1 MLPESFEELKHT
13 GDLPSPSGVGM
24 RILVLTQQEDCAL
37 DDVVAAIQADPAL
50 TGRIIKLA
58 SSAQLG
64 SSVPIGTAKEA
75 ALRLGLKSVCSVA
88 LGFTLVAGN
97 RSGRC
102 AAFDYD
108 RYWSWSLANA
118 SAAAILA
125 AELGLGD
132 SAEAFT
138 CALLVRVG
146 ELALA
151 SVHPSDYSDVLV
163 KSRKKADQTL
173 LELERSRF
181 MIDHAEA
188 AAAMMLDWGLPE
200 RYAHAS
206 MAYLDVGVRADFDKP
221 EALWLL
227 NGLTLSGAF
236 ADYCLAAE
244 DEREEALR
252 KALKLAEEHNVSAER
267 VDALLANVTAEW
279 QEWGEVLNV
288 PTFIVPLAAELR
300 ARLDKAEVAQDVV
313 DEVRSNGLRILAVDD
328 DAVSLRLLERHLQA
342 AGHTVVTAT
351 NGKQAMAAALE
362 TSPQL
367 VITDWMMPEMNG
379 LQLCKALRRFTSGRG
394 MYVLLL
400 TGRGEEDR
408 IVEAFDAG
416 VDDYIVKPFKPKLL
430 LARIR
435 AGIRVVELQHQVEL
449 DKKLQ
454 REQLAKL
461 AVLNRKLRAA
471 ALTDP
476 LTELPNRRYAMKRLE
491 TEWSSWARSGQ
502 PLSVLMVD
510 IDHFKQVNDSHGHDI
525 GDLVLRE
532 TARAMGSTL
541 RRSDTCAR
549 IGGEEFLVIS
559 PNTDREGASSLAERI
574 RAEVETTT
582 MKNGSF
588 DGSVTVSIGVT
599 TMNAGA
605 EVGNVEELLK
615 LVDNAIY
622 RAKQSG
628 RNRWAE
634 GHPPDRQKSA

>member
-1 MLPESFEELKHT
+1 MIPESFEELKST

-24 RILVLTQQEDCAL
+24 RILVLTQQEDCSL
-37 DDVVAAIQADPAL
+37 DDVVGAIQADPAL

-58 SSAQLG
+58 SSAQYG
-64 SSVPIGTAKEA
+64 SAVTISTAREA
-75 ALRLGLKSVCSVA
+75 ALRLGFKSVCNVA

-102 AAFDYD
+102 TAFDYD

-118 SAAAILA
+118 SAAGVLA
-125 AELGLGD
+125 AQLGI
-132 SAEAFT
+132 AEAPEAFT
-138 CALLVRVG
+138 CALLVRIG

-151 SVHPSDYSDVLV
+151 SVHPSDYAEVLTR
-163 KSRKKADQTL
+163 SRRSTEPAL
-173 LELERSRF
+173 RELERSRF

-188 AAAMMLDWGLPE
+188 TSAMLADWGLPE
-200 RYAHAS
+200 SFAHAS
-206 MAYLDVGVRADFDKP
+206 MAYLD
-221 EALWLL
+221 EAAREELDEPSALRLL
-227 NGLTLSGAF
+227 SVLRVAGAC

-244 DEREEALR
+244 DERPA
-252 KALKLAEEHNVSAER
+252 ATLAVQRVFAEMELSAER
-267 VDALLANVTAEW
+267 ADELLAASVEEW
-279 QEWGEVLNV
+279 RGWGEVLSV
-288 PTFIVPLAAELR
+288 PTYTVPEAAELR
-300 ARLDKAEVAQDVV
+300 ARV
-313 DEVRSNGLRILAVDD
+313 DQAAVSPEAVREVRSNGLRILAVDD

-342 AGHTVVTAT
+342 AGHSVVTAT

-362 TSPQL
+362 TNPQI

-435 AGIRVVELQHQVEL
+435 AGIRVVELQHQVEV

-491 TEWSSWARSGQ
+491 SEWIAWRRTGQ
-502 PLSVLMVD
+502 PLSLLMVD
-510 IDHFKQVNDSHGHDI
+510 IDHFKAVNDTYGHDV
-525 GDLVLRE
+525 GDIVLRE
-532 TARAMGSTL
+532 TARAMGRTL

-559 PNTDREGASSLAERI
+559 PNADRDGACALAERI
-574 RAEVETTT
+574 REGVETTT
-582 MKNGSF
+582 MKNGAF
-588 DGSVTVSIGVT
+588 EGSVTVSIGVT
-599 TMNAGA
+599 TLGEGS
-605 EVGNVEELLK
+605 EVGDTEALLK
-615 LVDNAIY
+615 LVDEAVY
-622 RAKQSG
+622 RAKKEG
-628 RNRWAE
+628 RNRWSE
-634 GHPPDRQKSA
+634 GHPPDRKKTA

>member
-1 MLPESFEELKHT
+1 MIPGSFEELKHT

-24 RILVLTQQEDCAL
+24 RILVLTQQEDCSL
-37 DDVVAAIQADPAL
+37 DDIVKTIQADPAL

-58 SSAQLG
+58 SSVQYG
-64 SSVPIGTAKEA
+64 SSVTVATAREA
-75 ALRLGLKSVCSVA
+75 ALRLGFKAVCNVS

-102 AAFDYD
+102 AGFDYD

-118 SAAAILA
+118 AAAAMIA
-125 AELGLGD
+125 AELNLGD
-132 SAEAFT
+132 AADAFT
-138 CALLVRVG
+138 CGLLVRIG

-151 SVHPSDYSDVLV
+151 SVHPSDYTEVLAR
-163 KSRKKADQTL
+163 SRRPGGSAL
-173 LELERSRF
+173 RELERSRF
-181 MIDHAEA
+181 QIDHAEA
-188 AAAMMLDWGLPE
+188 TAAMLTDWGLPGSF
-200 RYAHAS
+200 AQAS
-206 MAYLDVGVRADFDKP
+206 VAYLDEAARAEVEDP
-221 EALWLL
+221 HALRLL
-227 NGLTLSGAF
+227 SVMLVSGAF
-236 ADYCLAAE
+236 ADYCLAS
-244 DEREEALR
+244 DEQHSDALR
-252 KALKLAEEHNVSAER
+252 NLSAVCALHSLSQER
-267 VDALLANVTAEW
+267 TDALAVRASAQW
-279 QEWGEVLNV
+279 KEWGEILSV
-288 PTFIVPLAAELR
+288 PTQTVPIAAELR
-300 ARLDKAEVAQDVV
+300 ARLDTAEATQAAVE
-313 DEVRSNGLRILAVDD
+313 EVRSSGLRILAVDD

-362 TSPQL
+362 TNPQL

-379 LQLCKALRRFTSGRG
+379 LQFCKALRRFTSGRG

-400 TGRGEEDR
+400 TGRGEEER

-435 AGIRVVELQHQVEL
+435 AGIRVVELQNQVEL

-491 TEWSSWARSGQ
+491 TEWSTWRRTGQ

-510 IDHFKQVNDSHGHDI
+510 IDHFKYVNDDHGHDV
-525 GDLVLRE
+525 GDTVLRE
-532 TARAMGSTL
+532 ITRAMCRTL

-559 PNTDREGASSLAERI
+559 PNTDREGGRVLAERI
-574 RAEVETTT
+574 REEVESTTLQ
-582 MKNGSF
+582 NGSF
-588 DGSVTVSIGVT
+588 AGSVTVS
-599 TMNAGA
+599 
-605 EVGNVEELLK
+605 VGLSTLSVGSDLPNVEALLK
-615 LVDNAIY
+615 LVDLAIY
-622 RAKQSG
+622 QAKKAG

-634 GHPPDRQKSA
+634 GHPPDQKKTA